1 MGNTERIIIGLLIA
15 ILTGLLY
22 WSWPVPWSPP
32 PSVPAEKE
40 LVEAKALTAR
50 LAEEVNKEALSD
62 RDRHILERAAADWR
76 RNPFDAPRS
85 AARRQTPATD
95 PASPLSAYTYSGYME
110 VDKKRL
116 AIISGMQ
123 YQVGDRLEYGKY
135 VVRSIEPT
143 KVVVEDIG
151 KREQVTLPFVGGGF

>member
-1 MGNTERIIIGLLIA
+1 MINAGRIVFILLIA
-15 ILTGLLY
+15 IFLTGLY
-22 WSWPVPWSPP
+22 WSWSSRVPPD
-32 PSVPAEKE
+32 AT
-40 LVEAKALTAR
+40 TASQR
-50 LAEEVNKEALSD
+50 DLDKVKGLSAHLAEELQ
-62 RDRHILERAAADWR
+62 RDTGNAWQRHALERAGADWR
-76 RNPFDAPRS
+76 RSLFERPPSGAPHQ
-85 AARRQTPATD
+85 AAKAP
-95 PASPLSAYTYSGYME
+95 SPLDAYTYSGYME